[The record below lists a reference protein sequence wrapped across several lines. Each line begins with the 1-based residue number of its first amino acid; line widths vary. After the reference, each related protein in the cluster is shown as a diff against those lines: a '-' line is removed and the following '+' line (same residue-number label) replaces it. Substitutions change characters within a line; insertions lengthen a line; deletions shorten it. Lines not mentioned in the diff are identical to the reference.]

1 MEVERPE
8 MKHKSS
14 SQQVNLEP
22 HREEQRDA
30 QGQALGPRSAGT
42 ERRGVSATG
51 LGCVIGLWRMNL
63 FGRTVLCLTL
73 PLMQFVLPLTL
84 LGRTLPQSH
93 SRDTGTACQP
103 AAQSPIYCWCLLRVF
118 KS

>member
-1 MEVERPE
+1 

-63 FGRTVLCLTL
+63 FGRTVSLFNTPSNAVC
-73 PLMQFVLPLTL
+73 PPSYAPGQ
-84 LGRTLPQSH
+84 
-93 SRDTGTACQP
+93 DTTTESQP
-103 AAQSPIYCWCLLRVF
+103 
-118 KS
+118 